1 MPGIVPERPNER
13 LNERVLVAGGTGYLG
28 SRLVPRLVATGRPV
42 RVLVHGGAR
51 VPAGADSAQG
61 DLTDP
66 ASLARA
72 LAGVHTV
79 YHLVGIIREEGRST
93 FRAVHVD
100 GTRALVDAARAAG
113 ARRFLYVSAI
123 GARPDAPTAYW
134 RTKAEAESIV
144 RASGLDWIVLRPS
157 IVFAPDGEI
166 FKVLAQLTAFPLV
179 PVLGPGRARLAP
191 IRADDLAD
199 VEVKALDRPAA
210 WNRVHEAAGP
220 EAMEFN
226 DLLRRVAHARGR
238 RVALVHVPLALAK
251 PLVAALSKALGRL
264 SPITPDQL
272 AMLSEDSVA
281 DPLALVREFGV
292 EPRSIQPLLEGRE
305 RAA

>member
-1 MPGIVPERPNER
+1 MP
-13 LNERVLVAGGTGYLG
+13 ERVLVAGGTGYLG
-28 SRLVPRLVATGRPV
+28 SRLVPRLVATGRSV
-42 RVLVHGGAR
+42 RVLTREGAR
-51 VPAGADSAQG
+51 VPAGAEGVRG
-61 DLTDP
+61 DLADP
-66 ASLARA
+66 GSLGAA
-72 LAGVHTV
+72 LADVDTV
-79 YHLVGIIREEGRST
+79 FHLVGIIREEGRQT

-113 ARRFLYVSAI
+113 VRRFLYVSAI
-123 GARPDAPTAYW
+123 GARPDAPTEYW

-144 RASGLDWIVLRPS
+144 MSSALEWIVLRPS
-157 IVFAPDGEI
+157 IVFAPDREI
-166 FKVLAQLTAFPLV
+166 FKVLQQLTAFPIV
-179 PVLGPGRARLAP
+179 PVLGPGTARLAP

-199 VEVKALDRPAA
+199 VEAFALDRPAA

-226 DLLRRVAHARGR
+226 ELVRRVARARGR

-251 PLVAALSKALGRL
+251 PLVAALSKTVGRL

-281 DPLALVREFGV
+281 DPAALRREFGV

>member
-1 MPGIVPERPNER
+1 MPRNATG
-13 LNERVLVAGGTGYLG
+13 RVLVAGGAGYLG
-28 SRLVPRLVATGRPV
+28 SRLVPRLVATGRSV
-42 RVLVHGGAR
+42 RVLVRGNSR
-51 VPAGADSAQG
+51 VPAGAEAARG
-61 DLTDP
+61 DLADR
-66 ASLARA
+66 ASLTSA
-72 LAGVHTV
+72 LAGVDTV

-144 RASGLDWIVLRPS
+144 RASGLEWIILRPS

-166 FKVLAQLTAFPLV
+166 FKVLAQLTAFPVV
-179 PVLGPGRARLAP
+179 PVLGAGTARLAP

-199 VEVKALDRPAA
+199 VEVNALDRPAA

-226 DLLRRVAHARGR
+226 ELLRRAARARGR
-238 RVALVHVPLALAK
+238 DVALVHLPLALAK
-251 PLVAALSKALGRL
+251 PFVAALSKVAGKL

-281 DPLALVREFGV
+281 DPDALRRDFGV
-292 EPRSIQPLLEGRE
+292 SPRSIQPLLEGRE

>member
-1 MPGIVPERPNER
+1 M
-13 LNERVLVAGGTGYLG
+13 ERVLVAGGTGYLG
-28 SRLVPRLVATGRPV
+28 RRLVPRLVATGRPV
-42 RVLVHGGAR
+42 RVLARGDVR
-51 VPAGADSAQG
+51 VPAGAEAARG
-61 DLTDP
+61 DLADP
-66 ASLARA
+66 ASLAPA
-72 LAGVHTV
+72 LEGVHTV

-100 GTRALVDAARAAG
+100 GTRALVDAARKAG

-134 RTKAEAESIV
+134 RTKAEAEAIV
-144 RASGLDWIVLRPS
+144 QAGGMDWIVLRPS

-166 FKVLAQLTAFPLV
+166 FKVLQQLTAFPVV
-179 PVLGPGRARLAP
+179 PVLGPGTARLAP

-199 VEVKALDRPAA
+199 TEVSALDRPAA
-210 WNRVHEAAGP
+210 WNRVHEVAGP

-226 DLLRRVAHARGR
+226 ELVRRTARARGR
-238 RVALVHVPLALAK
+238 RALLVHVPLALAK
-251 PLVAALSKALGRL
+251 PLVAALSRVVGRW

-272 AMLSEDSVA
+272 AMLAADSVA
-281 DPLALVREFGV
+281 DPLALRRDFGV
-292 EPRSIQPLLEGRE
+292 EPRSIQPLLEGKE